1 MTDAEGRD
9 VTVADQ
15 QLLAQRFEEQR
26 TRLRA
31 VAYRMLGSLT
41 EADDAVQE
49 AWLRLSRADTDDVT
63 NLAAWLTTV
72 TGRICLDML
81 RSRTARREEPLDLRL
96 PDPVKPGGSSEHALV
111 NGAAGVVT
119 RRDGRMVAVLGFT
132 ITHDKIVAIDV
143 LADPERLSR
152 LDSVAG

>member
-1 MTDAEGRD
+1 M
-9 VTVADQ
+9 ADQ

-26 TRLRA
+26 GHLRA
-31 VAYRMLGSLT
+31 VAYRMLGSLA

-49 AWLRLSRADTDDVT
+49 AWLRLSRADTDDVV

-81 RSRTARREEPLDLRL
+81 RSRTARREDPLDVHL
-96 PDPVKPGGSSEHALV
+96 PDPVISYDDDSDPEHEALT
-111 NGAAGVVT
+111 A
-119 RRDGRMVAVLGFT
+119 DAVGL
-132 ITHDKIVAIDV
+132 AL

-152 LDSVAG
+152 LEVAG